1 MLPAHLRTKKV
12 FLILTAIVMSFA
24 FAGWMALLNN
34 FVIEKAN
41 FSGVEI
47 GYLQSLREIPGFLAF
62 TAVFLLL
69 AMTEQRLALMSLA
82 LLTIGVAI
90 TGLFPFEYGLYATT
104 VLMSVGFHYFEAI
117 NQSLQLQYLS
127 KEEAPVVLGQLISW
141 KSGASLLAY
150 GAIWLCFNVFVVEYS
165 FIYMLFGG
173 VSFALLVVIMTSFPT
188 FTSHTEQHKHLVLRK
203 RYWLFYLLTFL
214 GGARRQIF
222 VVFAGFMMVEKFGYD
237 VSDIAALYI
246 INHMLNIYL
255 GPKIGKLIGRIGER
269 RALTIEYTGLIVVFV
284 GYALVEDATIAAG
297 LYVID
302 HLFFAMAIA
311 IKTFFQKIAD
321 PADMAST
328 AGVSFSINHIAAVIL
343 PAMLGLVWMVNPAMV
358 FYIGA
363 GLAVLSLVSSQYI
376 THQLN
381 EHKLA
386 MANQKS

>member
-1 MLPAHLRTKKV
+1 
-12 FLILTAIVMSFA
+12 
-24 FAGWMALLNN
+24 
-34 FVIEKAN
+34 
-41 FSGVEI
+41 
-47 GYLQSLREIPGFLAF
+47 
-62 TAVFLLL
+62 
-69 AMTEQRLALMSLA
+69 
-82 LLTIGVAI
+82 
-90 TGLFPFEYGLYATT
+90 
-104 VLMSVGFHYFEAI
+104 
-117 NQSLQLQYLS
+117 SLQLQYLS

-246 INHMLNIYL
+246 INHILNIYL

-269 RALTIEYTGLIVVFV
+269 KALTLEYTGLIIVFV

-363 GLAVLSLVSSQYI
+363 GLAVVSLLSSQYI

-381 EHKLA
+381 EHDLA
-386 MANQKS
+386 MAAKSS